1 MIKFT
6 ITGEPRTKK
15 NSQQIFINKYTGKRF
30 ITQSDLYKKYEAD
43 CKWFMPKLDTPI
55 DDRINLKC
63 IYYKSTNVRVDLNNL
78 LEATTDILV
87 KYGVLADDNVKII
100 DNFDGSRVF
109 IDEKNPRVE
118 VTIDFIDKCNK
129 EECAKHVNCKGCRFD
144 KEI

>member
-15 NSQQIFINKYTGKRF
+15 NSQQIFKNKYTGKPF
-30 ITQSDLYKKYEAD
+30 ISQSESYKKYESD
-43 CKWFMPKLDTPI
+43 SKWFIPKLSEPI
-55 DDRINLKC
+55 EDRINLKC

-87 KYGVLADDNVKII
+87 KYKVLADDNVKII
-100 DNFDGSRVF
+100 DNFDGSRVY

-118 VTIDFIDKCNK
+118 IEINFIDKCNLT
-129 EECAKHVNCKGCRFD
+129 ECPKHNNCKDCKYN
-144 KEI
+144 KED